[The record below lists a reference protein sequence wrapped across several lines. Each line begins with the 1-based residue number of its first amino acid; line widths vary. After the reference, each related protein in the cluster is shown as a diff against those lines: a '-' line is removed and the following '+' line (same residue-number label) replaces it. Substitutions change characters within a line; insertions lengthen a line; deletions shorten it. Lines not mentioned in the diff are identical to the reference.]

1 MIVTFKLI
9 EPINIDELDAIEH
22 FNFICMSTVNGKK
35 FEDVIGCDIRGIR
48 YRPLMV
54 SSLDTAPK
62 DDGKRIVKIEGC
74 KYRVAEE
81 EILQWLSHYGEV
93 TFKLEEDVF
102 RNEQAN
108 DGI

>member
-1 MIVTFKLI
+1 
-9 EPINIDELDAIEH
+9 
-22 FNFICMSTVNGKK
+22 
-35 FEDVIGCDIRGIR
+35 
-48 YRPLMV
+48 MV

-62 DDGKRIVKIEGC
+62 DDGKSIVKIEGC